1 MAFQV
6 KRAALIWAMWK
17 ASQFA
22 NIWATHEYTI
32 YEYNLKEVD
41 CTYVHL
47 KRCIWDSHTS
57 PQDVLDINEDAS
69 SVWLPQ
75 RVCGHDVHYK
85 FAENRLKSCFVRK
98 ISCWDFSKNNSAILH
113 NNFIHVYFLFFKHN
127 KSHQT
132 TIILLDIYKTLV
144 RILAIFRNNQIN
156 SLHSTRTH
164 SIFRCCWSNELPTQL
179 KSHQT
184 AIIHLLMVSVSAHKR
199 HNRPRKE
206 RTKPFP
212 F

>member
-1 MAFQV
+1 MVCLWKIYVFVLPKSLCILQLIFSWKQEFVWLVHKVPNHETALNHSKHIFHARMAFQV

-69 SVWLPQ
+69 SVWLPE

-98 ISCWDFSKNNSAILH
+98 ISCWDFSKNKSAMIH
-113 NNFIHVYFLFFKHN
+113 NNFFMFIFYFSN
-127 KSHQT
+127 T
-132 TIILLDIYKTLV
+132 TNLIK
-144 RILAIFRNNQIN
+144 QQ
-156 SLHSTRTH
+156 SS
-164 SIFRCCWSNELPTQL
+164 C
-179 KSHQT
+179 
-184 AIIHLLMVSVSAHKR
+184 
-199 HNRPRKE
+199 
-206 RTKPFP
+206 
-212 F
+212 